1 MVVMYRIHTLELLPT
16 TDERVLTNAQH
27 HSIGS
32 EPIIKHQFENTSADL
47 NDNSSVLENAF
58 HLKDGR
64 SILIN
69 MFLCVSIVIEEPGS
83 FICPKEL

>member
-1 MVVMYRIHTLELLPT
+1 MVVTYTYPEAAPDDRRTSFNKRT
-16 TDERVLTNAQH
+16 H
-27 HSIGS
+27 HSGGS

-58 HLKDGR
+58 HLNDGR